1 MDPPKARALESNTRK
16 NGMKVSKTNEIVLVT
31 PNLIKTLL
39 ELNQQLSNLKDLI
52 PRLNNNLCN
61 L

>member
-1 MDPPKARALESNTRK
+1 MDPPRARALESNTRK

-39 ELNQQLSNLKDLI
+39 ELNQQLSNLRDLI
-52 PRLNNNLCN
+52 PRLNNN
-61 L
+61 